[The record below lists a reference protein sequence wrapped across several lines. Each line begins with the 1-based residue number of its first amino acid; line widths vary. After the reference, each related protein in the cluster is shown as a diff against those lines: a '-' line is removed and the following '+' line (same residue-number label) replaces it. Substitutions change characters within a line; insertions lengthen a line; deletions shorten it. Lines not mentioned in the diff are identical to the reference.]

1 MSPKLVSQP
10 VQINLS
16 GLDNRYK
23 RADLHLYGVDHSGP
37 SYEGRVFLNN
47 SDADEKTVLT
57 PESGYAGSFYVFG
70 HGDCYGDEGHCE
82 TPEKRQP
89 YDLRIPHPLLSE
101 EHHVTI
107 TDSLRRIEQAGATE
121 LTVTVVPVVRDA
133 PDYIRAELVRDP
145 LKVERVSI
153 VTYD

>member
-1 MSPKLVSQP
+1 MSPKLVSWP
-10 VQINLS
+10 VHVDLG

-23 RADLHLYGVDHSGP
+23 RADLHLYGIDHSGP
-37 SYEGRVFLNN
+37 SYEGRVFLNHP
-47 SDADEKTVLT
+47 DADENTALT

-70 HGDCYGDEGHCE
+70 HGGCYGDESHCE
-82 TPEKRQP
+82 VPEKRRP
-89 YDLRIPHPLLSE
+89 YDLRTPHALLPE
-101 EHHVTI
+101 EHHVII

-121 LTVTVVPVVRDA
+121 LTVTVVPIVRDA
-133 PDYIRAELVRDP
+133 PAYIPADMVRDP